1 MASVK
6 VTCPACKAS
15 LQVGPDLLG
24 KAIKC
29 PKCKKPFK
37 SPATATAPP
46 AKPLAVPP
54 AKPTIEPNKY
64 VVARGAKKFGPY
76 TMSQLKQ
83 LVELGKLNPDDQL
96 RKGTAGDWESAS
108 DLPGLFPESEPSL
121 DADEEENLF
130 GGDDEEVSAPMK
142 ATPPSR
148 KAAIAED
155 DEETIAEDEEEE
167 TPAPRGKGKKPV
179 RVAADDYDDE
189 DAKPPKKKKSG
200 GLLLILLLLLI
211 IGAGGGAAWWFFLG
225 GQEMFNPQ
233 PIAKKINTPT
243 PLADATKKGGPTDPP
258 NTDDGAKNDGAKDD
272 AKKDEGK
279 NDDGKKDAGKIDDK
293 KGTEKNP
300 PVAGSNDVE
309 MKYLSDAIQGIV
321 VVNVQRLLRSPLA
334 KEFDAMSLIRSKVPA
349 NELDPT
355 KVERVVFYVEP
366 VPAGKF
372 PASFG
377 FLVRTSEPI
386 DPKIFVDKK
395 AEETTFEG
403 KKAWKVTE
411 EGLDI
416 YVLQH
421 DDKTYVGGVEGTLKK
436 MLAGGD
442 ASPLRTK
449 FGTMDSN
456 SADLLLVGVL
466 DSPNEEALPLRK
478 SLIAMAK
485 DLPEPFKKLEDVAPK
500 LTAVSLTLDLSGSNL
515 LAASFDLADVEAAES
530 LKTVGTDGVNF
541 VKTFLRPVAAKMVE
555 EKTPPDL
562 KKLAI
567 SVMDDV
573 FNGMSV
579 AQNEKSVTASIP
591 NPKSLPELIKQAAPM
606 IQKLIGDKKEAAP
619 ADPKQ
624 LESRLPNEGAGRQP
638 ICLIAQPKVAN
649 RPTMGCRRDQC
660 LEAA

>member
-37 SPATATAPP
+37 SPATATASP
-46 AKPLAVPP
+46 AKPIAAPD
-54 AKPTIEPNKY
+54 KPTIEPDKY

-108 DLPGLFPESEPSL
+108 DLPGLFPETESGL
-121 DADEEENLF
+121 DADEEEDLF
-130 GGDDEEVSAPMK
+130 GGVEDEAPAPVIAK
-142 ATPPSR
+142 ASVR
-148 KAAIAED
+148 KPVIAED

-167 TPAPRGKGKKPV
+167 TPASRGKDKKPV
-179 RVAADDYDDE
+179 RVAADDDEEEEE
-189 DAKPPKKKKSG
+189 DAKPVKKKKGG
-200 GLLLILLLLLI
+200 GLLLVLLLLLI
-211 IGAGGGAAWWFFLG
+211 IGGGGGAAWWFFLG

-233 PIAKKINTPT
+233 PIGKINTP
-243 PLADATKKGGPTDPP
+243 LADSTKKGSPVETPKS
-258 NTDDGAKNDGAKDD
+258 DDGNKDKDNGHKDD
-272 AKKDEGK
+272 AKKE
-279 NDDGKKDAGKIDDK
+279 DGKKDDGKIEEK
-293 KGTEKNP
+293 KEPENP

-309 MKYLSDAIQGIV
+309 MKYLSDAIQGV
-321 VVNVQRLLRSPLA
+321 AVVNVQRLLRSPLA
-334 KEFDAMSLIRSKVPA
+334 KEFDAMSLIRGKVPA
-349 NELDPT
+349 IDPA
-355 KVERVVFYVEP
+355 KVERLVFYAEP

-377 FLVRTSEPI
+377 FVVRMSEPI
-386 DPKIFVDKK
+386 DPKIFPENK

-403 KKAWKVTE
+403 KKAWKVAE

-449 FGTMDSN
+449 FGMMDPN
-456 SADLLLVGVL
+456 SADVLLVGVL
-466 DSPNEEALPLRK
+466 DSPNQEALPLRK
-478 SLIAMAK
+478 TLIAMAK

-515 LAASFDLADVEAAES
+515 LAAAFDLADEQAAES
-530 LKTVGTDGVNF
+530 LKSVGTDGVNF
-541 VKTFLRPVAAKMVE
+541 VKTFLRPVAAKMVA
-555 EKTPPDL
+555 EKSPPDL
-562 KKLAI
+562 KKLATA
-567 SVMDDV
+567 VMDDV

-579 AQNEKSVTASIP
+579 AQQEKSVTASIR

-606 IQKLIGDKKEAAP
+606 IQKLFGDKKEAAP
-619 ADPKQ
+619 ADPKV
-624 LESRLPNEGAGRQP
+624 LESRLPNEDAGRQA
-638 ICLIAQPKVAN
+638 ICLVALPKVAG
-649 RPTMGCRRDQC
+649 RTAIGFRQDRD
-660 LEAA
+660 EWAA